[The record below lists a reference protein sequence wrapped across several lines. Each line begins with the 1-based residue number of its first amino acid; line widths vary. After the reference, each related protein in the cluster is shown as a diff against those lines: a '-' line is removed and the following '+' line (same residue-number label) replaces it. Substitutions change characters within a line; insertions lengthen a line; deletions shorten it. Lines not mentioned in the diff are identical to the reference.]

1 MDNGIDFMAEV
12 WDEARVQQYIDDGIE
27 ESLNLDYK
35 AAGALSKTDG
45 KRKEITKDVSAMANS
60 DGGIIVYGM
69 TEQNHLP
76 GNIDP
81 VKRNDF
87 SKEWLE
93 HVIGNIRPKIDG
105 LIIHPVPIGNSTTDV
120 VYVVEIPKSHT
131 AHQAQDKRYYKR
143 FNFQSVMMDDY
154 EIRDVMN
161 RLQYPRIKLQFQLK
175 RRMKNESHTLEA
187 YALEISLV
195 NDGNVYAEYVVAHID
210 VPRDIAY
217 DRRFEHG
224 FDFNR
229 NGNPDEFRT
238 YMRDNTVREVVDVG
252 GSGNY
257 TFPKYGPARYDPILP
272 GLRMYVD
279 EIVLLSSLHRKC
291 SETDYLIR
299 WEVNADNAPPR
310 RGEIALRDIELVGFS
325 EEPMAFGEF
334 LSGIESAT

>member
-69 TEQNHLP
+69 TEQNQLP

-81 VKRNDF
+81 VKRNEF

-161 RLQYPRIKLQFQLK
+161 RRQHPRIKLDLRVL
-175 RRMKNESHTLEA
+175 RRMISEEYGIVTHELEV
-187 YALEISLV
+187 EMS
-195 NDGNVYAEYVVAHID
+195 NQGRVYAQYVVAMIYAPCDFID
-210 VPRDIAY
+210 EDGPKRNFPPVDL
-217 DRRFEHG
+217 RRWPDNYCQFICE
-224 FDFNR
+224 NSVVER
-229 NGNPDEFRT
+229 NGAVT
-238 YMRDNTVREVVDVG
+238 Y
-252 GSGNY
+252 
-257 TFPKYGPARYDPILP
+257 PPILP
-272 GLRMYVD
+272 GTGRRYPRFKLPAD
-279 EIVLLSSLHRKC
+279 FD
-291 SETDYLIR
+291 TDKWENHALI
-299 WEVNADNAPPR
+299 WATFVDNAPINY
-310 RGEIALRDIELVGFS
+310 GSIAISEIEIVEL
-325 EEPMAFGEF
+325 EA
-334 LSGIESAT
+334 